1 MECLEGHWRRVR
13 YWGADMGGRFNEQV
27 IAPVSR
33 QPPHFIGGFWYNTP
47 MKICGTITALVTPF
61 AKDGSVDYGALK
73 ALVEEQTASG
83 IEGICS
89 VGTSGESPTLSH
101 EEHHLVIEKT
111 IEFAQGK
118 CKIIAGT
125 GPNSTA
131 EALSLTQAAIRMG
144 GADACLQ
151 VTPYYN
157 KPNAEGLYR
166 HFMTVADL
174 GLPIVLY
181 NVPGRAGKEIP
192 LEVVV
197 RLAAHPNIV
206 AIKEAAGSVDRVSAI
221 KNRLPNFT
229 VLSGDD
235 SLALPMIS
243 VGAEGVISV
252 ASNVIPKAMGDM
264 IRLALAGKLV
274 EAKAYHARYYEL
286 FRDLFIDV
294 NPVMVKEALA
304 LMGKVERVFRLPLCE
319 TDDAKLAQLKQ
330 TLAKLGIH

>member
-1 MECLEGHWRRVR
+1 
-13 YWGADMGGRFNEQV
+13 
-27 IAPVSR
+27 
-33 QPPHFIGGFWYNTP
+33 
-47 MKICGTITALVTPF
+47 MKLSGTITALVTPF
-61 AKDGSVDYGALK
+61 AKDGSVDYGRLQ
-73 ALVEEQTASG
+73 ALVEEQTSAG

-101 EEHHLVIEKT
+101 EEHHKVIEST
-111 IEFAQGK
+111 IAFAKGK

-125 GPNSTA
+125 GANSKS
-131 EALSLTQAAIRMG
+131 EAVSLTKAAVAMG

-157 KPNAEGLYR
+157 TPNAEGLYR

-174 GLPIVLY
+174 GLPVILY

-192 LEVVV
+192 LDVVV
-197 RLAAHPNIV
+197 RLAKHPNVI
-206 AIKEAAGSVDRVSAI
+206 AIKEAAGSVERVSAI
-221 KNRLPNFT
+221 KDVIPDFT

-235 SLALPMIS
+235 SLALPMIA

-252 ASNVIPKAMGDM
+252 ASNVIPKEMGDM
-264 IRLALAGKLV
+264 IRLALAGRFV
-274 EAKAYHARYYEL
+274 EARAYHAKYYRL

-304 LMGKVERVFRLPLCE
+304 LMGKCERAFRLPLCE
-319 TDDAKLAQLKQ
+319 TDDAKLAQMKK
-330 TLAKLGIH
+330 TLADLALV